1 MQRKLSDLQDI
12 SNLKVGGLLYAPH
25 EFMGRKH
32 NFGNGSYTDLKIGVL
47 PSGDYRITHTSIQE
61 GICRVTAELVN
72 DEMVTYNF
80 SDDAP
85 LPPLKKLE
93 IVNGED

>member
-1 MQRKLSDLQDI
+1 M
-12 SNLKVGGLLYAPH
+12 
-25 EFMGRKH
+25 
-32 NFGNGSYTDLKIGVL
+32 
-47 PSGDYRITHTSIQE
+47 QE
-61 GICRVTAELVN
+61 GICRVTAEFVN

-93 IVNGED
+93 IVTR